1 MLKAAKKMQET
12 EEKNVVILDLQ
23 AEDKTD
29 EKERTA
35 LDFPKM
41 RILHICDKAGVAGL
55 LAKYQ
60 RLRGHEAVVMI
71 QKGVRSYDHETVY
84 SMNEIGLNPN
94 TFEGWGFLRKP
105 LRKLFEKIASYTFLF
120 KAALIARKFDV
131 IHIHDNQWLLWLL
144 IPFKNKV
151 LEFHGTDLR
160 QKPARGKQAKYNR
173 LFLRIFGNKAVCLV
187 STVDLLKELPSATW
201 LPNPVDLKFITN
213 SKRKALLSA
222 AYFLKWYESTNEVR
236 KEAFNRGWNLT
247 IVDHRIPYCEM
258 PEFLSRFEYIIDRF
272 NIPSLSKTALEALAA
287 GCKVLGYDGQ
297 IHEGLP
303 INHSPLSVA
312 SASLKIYRGS
322 D

>member
-1 MLKAAKKMQET
+1 MQET
-12 EEKNVVILDLQ
+12 EEKTAVILDLKD
-23 AEDKTD
+23 EDQTG
-29 EKERTA
+29 EKDRSL

-60 RLRGHEAVVMI
+60 RLIGHEAVVVI
-71 QKGVRSYDHETVY
+71 QKDISSYGHETICSVTK
-84 SMNEIGLNPN
+84 IGLKPKK
-94 TFEGWGFLRKP
+94 FEDYGFLKKP
-105 LRKLFEKIASYTFLF
+105 LRKLFEKIANYTFLF

-173 LFLRIFGNKAVCLV
+173 LFLRIFGNKATCVV
-187 STVDLLKELPSATW
+187 STVDLLKELSSAKW
-201 LPNPVDLKFITN
+201 LPNPVDPKFIIH
-213 SKRKALLSA
+213 SKRKKPLSA
-222 AYFLKWYESTNEVR
+222 VYFPKWYESTDKAR

-247 IVDHRIPYCEM
+247 IMDYQISYGEM
-258 PEFLSRFEYIIDRF
+258 PEFLSQFDYMIDQSA
-272 NIPSLSKTALEALAA
+272 IPSLSKTALEALAA

-297 IHEGLP
+297 IHKGLP
-303 INHSPLSVA
+303 INHVPLSVA
-312 SASLKIYRGS
+312 SASLKIYRGRAE
-322 D
+322 